1 MKIRQLVAASIV
13 MLFSSAVLA
22 DEECTATCETEYQEC
37 KTVAESPTAKQAC
50 EDDVQQCKNDCSK
63 PQ

>member
-1 MKIRQLVAASIV
+1 MKIHQLIAIALLSLFASAS
-13 MLFSSAVLA
+13 FA
-22 DEECTATCETEYQEC
+22 DECSTTCDSEYQEC